1 MILWAAPRAECR
13 GLGEFQHLACP
24 SPSAGLAVTLAAGDQ
39 QVVREVSAL
48 RKGERVC
55 LEEVDGKAKDTVL
68 VANVPEES
76 DGANIS
82 KEKRRA
88 WHGFHM

>member
-1 MILWAAPRAECR
+1 MQP
-13 GLGEFQHLACP
+13 LACP
-24 SPSAGLAVTLAAGDQ
+24 SPLACLAVTLAAGDQ

-55 LEEVDGKAKDTVL
+55 LEEVDGKAKGRVL
-68 VANVPEES
+68 IAHVPVES

-82 KEKRRA
+82 NEK
-88 WHGFHM
+88 